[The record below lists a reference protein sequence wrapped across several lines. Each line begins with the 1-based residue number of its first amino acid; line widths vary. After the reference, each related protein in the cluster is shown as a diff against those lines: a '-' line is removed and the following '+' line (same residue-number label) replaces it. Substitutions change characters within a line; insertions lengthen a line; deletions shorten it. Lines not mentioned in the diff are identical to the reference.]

1 MGDYPSPRLPV
12 APDTLSAIPP
22 RYFRGC
28 REKTAVGGV
37 RLGSARLARLW
48 GMWARR

>member
-12 APDTLSAIPP
+12 APGTHSAIPP

-28 REKTAVGGV
+28 RAKTAVGGV
-37 RLGSARLARLW
+37 RLGAARLARLR
-48 GMWARR
+48 GMWGRR